1 MVKIYLGDG
10 ITHACK
16 QRNESMKTIRQLLE
30 GKGHDIVSATPSTSV
45 YEALELM
52 AEHNIGALLVLEAD
66 NLVGIFSER
75 DYARKVVLK
84 GKSSRGTV
92 LGETMSKKLEC
103 IRPDQ
108 TIEDCM
114 ALMTDNRI
122 RHLPVLEND
131 QLVGVISIG
140 DVVKAVISEQ
150 EFLIEQLENYIT
162 GIR

>member
-1 MVKIYLGDG
+1 
-10 ITHACK
+10 
-16 QRNESMKTIRQLLE
+16 MKTIRQFLE
-30 GKGHDIVSATPSTSV
+30 GKGHDVVSATPDTSV

-52 AEHNIGALLVLEAD
+52 AESNIGALLVLEAD

-92 LGETMSKKLEC
+92 LGEIMSQEVAC
-103 IRPDQ
+103 VRPAQ
-108 TIEDCM
+108 TIQECM
-114 ALMTDNRI
+114 ALMTDKHI
-122 RHLPVLEND
+122 RHLPVLED
-131 QLVGVISIG
+131 EKLVGVISIG

-150 EFLIEQLENYIT
+150 EFLIGQLENYIT